1 MVTTVIGMF
10 NTDTSK
16 SAKARLR
23 RKPLAMVRRIFLLV
37 RITNNVMFPKVETAQ
52 MITRMKA
59 SMIALVFGII
69 LMYAYAAATR
79 SPKKNCFVHDVCL
92 MTVTFLRLI

>member
-23 RKPLAMVRRIFLLV
+23 RKPLEMVRRVFFLV
-37 RITNNVMFPKVETAQ
+37 RITNNVIFPKIETAQ
-52 MITRMKA
+52 MITRTKA
-59 SMIALVFGII
+59 SMIALVISI
-69 LMYAYAAATR
+69 VLKYTYAAT
-79 SPKKNCFVHDVCL
+79 S
-92 MTVTFLRLI
+92 